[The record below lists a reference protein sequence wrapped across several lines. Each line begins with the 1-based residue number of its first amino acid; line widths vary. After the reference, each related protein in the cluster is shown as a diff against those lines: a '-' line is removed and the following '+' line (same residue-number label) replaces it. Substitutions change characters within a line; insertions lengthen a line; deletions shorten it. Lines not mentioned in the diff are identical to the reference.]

1 MLKHHLT
8 DNCTV
13 ADLTLDTYE
22 VGGVINNGICSGK
35 GAFEGSDMTYDEV
48 HGVVVRTTN
57 EGVLLQPFGD
67 TCGRVPKSRTG
78 VEPV

>member
-1 MLKHHLT
+1 MKGK
-8 DNCTV
+8 
-13 ADLTLDTYE
+13 LDTT
-22 VGGVINNGICSGK
+22 
-35 GAFEGSDMTYDEV
+35 FDEG

-78 VEPV
+78 VEPVEYPEELLSMGQDLKKSVNILKKAKFLTMSKCQCQY